1 MHFVPGYS
9 MMAATA
15 TTFML
20 SMIFLILSGQS
31 KKQYMRFWGI
41 AWLVYSAMFLLDFCH
56 LNWNFVYLGYVMLR
70 QMLALLGSY
79 TFLLGTHHFFQ
90 IKCPAV
96 LGFAAII
103 STISMVL
110 YPASYPVYTLMII
123 PNIIFS
129 SGLLIYS
136 GCMFIAISWTQK
148 LPEKLI
154 ASFLII
160 LWSIFINHFAFSLKN
175 QQLEIGSY
183 YISIFTVNV
192 LILTLIIIYFKK
204 LRFID
209 TKQHN
214 RFRLL
219 VENSSDSM
227 FLYDYKRQQFE
238 YISPGISS
246 LIGISE
252 EKLYEMPERF
262 FDYVN
267 TPKRYSSV
275 LSIFSRPVKRPDG
288 GILMLYKNGIVERW
302 SQIHYIPIRDN
313 TGTVSAVEGILRDI
327 TEQKRAEE
335 SLKEAEEA
343 KKEFLENI
351 SHEIKTPITLIQG
364 YTESL
369 LDKVVPPES
378 TDTYLKMI
386 NSKANVLTTLLSD
399 LAQLSDMSS
408 QTMEYKFYE
417 HNASDIMQDL
427 IQQGEFHIAASG
439 HTVST
444 EVNIVPYAVVIIDPQ
459 RIQQVISN
467 LISNAIRHTPPGR
480 EISLSC
486 VSYPHEEMM
495 HAPASDDDYSI
506 PDGEIMVTVSDQ
518 GDGIPEKDIP
528 HIFERNFSGGR
539 RIQTSTSGKGNSGL
553 GLYISSQI
561 ISQHSGRISA
571 KNNPDGGAALSF
583 SLPYYR

>member
-20 SMIFLILSGQS
+20 SMIFLLLSGQS

-110 YPASYPVYTLMII
+110 YPAIYPVYTLMII

-238 YISPGISS
+238 YISPGIST

-275 LSIFSRPVKRPDG
+275 LSIFSRPVKRPDS

-302 SQIHYIPIRDN
+302 SQIHYVPIRDN

-399 LAQLSDMSS
+399 LAQISDMSS

-417 HNASDIMQDL
+417 HNASDIMQEL
-427 IQQGEFHIAASG
+427 IQQGEFHITTSG
-439 HTVST
+439 HTVSSK
-444 EVNIVPYAVVIIDPQ
+444 VNIVPYAVIIIDPQ

-467 LISNAIRHTPPGR
+467 LISNAIRHTPSGR
-480 EISLSC
+480 KISISC
-486 VSYPHEEMM
+486 VSYPHEDMM

-506 PDGEIMVTVSDQ
+506 PDGEILVTVSDQ

-539 RIQTSTSGKGNSGL
+539 RIQTSPSGKGNSGL

-561 ISQHSGRISA
+561 ISQHSGRMSA
-571 KNNPDGGAALSF
+571 KNNPDGGASLSF

>member
-20 SMIFLILSGQS
+20 SMIFLLLSGQS

-175 QQLEIGSY
+175 QQLEIVSY
-183 YISIFTVNV
+183 FISIFTVNV

-539 RIQTSTSGKGNSGL
+539 RIQTNTSGKGNSGL

-571 KNNPDGGAALSF
+571 KNNPGGGAALSF

>member
-20 SMIFLILSGQS
+20 SMIFLLLSGQS

-175 QQLEIGSY
+175 QQLEIVSY

-486 VSYPHEEMM
+486 VSYPHEEMI

-506 PDGEIMVTVSDQ
+506 PDGEILVTVSDQ

-539 RIQTSTSGKGNSGL
+539 RIQTNTSGKGNSGL

-561 ISQHSGRISA
+561 ISQHSGRIFA
-571 KNNPDGGAALSF
+571 KNNPGGGAALSF

>member
-20 SMIFLILSGQS
+20 SMIFLLLSGQS

-103 STISMVL
+103 STISMIL

-175 QQLEIGSY
+175 QQLEIFSY
-183 YISIFTVNV
+183 FISIFTVNV

-267 TPKRYSSV
+267 TPKKYSSV
-275 LSIFSRPVKRPDG
+275 LSIFSRPVKRPNG

-399 LAQLSDMSS
+399 LAQISDMSS

-417 HNASDIMQDL
+417 HNASDIMQEL
-427 IQQGEFHIAASG
+427 IQQGEFHITTSG

-444 EVNIVPYAVVIIDPQ
+444 KVNIVPYAVIIIDPQ

-467 LISNAIRHTPPGR
+467 LISNAIRHTPSGR
-480 EISLSC
+480 KISISC
-486 VSYPHEEMM
+486 VSYPHEDMM

-506 PDGEIMVTVSDQ
+506 PDGEILVTVSDQ
-518 GDGIPEKDIP
+518 GDGIPEKDIS

-539 RIQTSTSGKGNSGL
+539 RIQTSPSGKGNSGL

-571 KNNPDGGAALSF
+571 KNNPDGGAVLSF

>member
-20 SMIFLILSGQS
+20 SMIFLLLSGQS

-56 LNWNFVYLGYVMLR
+56 LNWTFVSLGYVMLR

-175 QQLEIGSY
+175 QQLEIVSY

-399 LAQLSDMSS
+399 LAQISDMSS

-495 HAPASDDDYSI
+495 HAPVSDDDYSI
-506 PDGEIMVTVSDQ
+506 PDGEILVTVSDQ

-539 RIQTSTSGKGNSGL
+539 RIQTNTSGKGNSGL

-571 KNNPDGGAALSF
+571 KNNPGGGAALSF

>member
-20 SMIFLILSGQS
+20 SMIFLILSEQS

-275 LSIFSRPVKRPDG
+275 LSIFSRPVKRPNG

-399 LAQLSDMSS
+399 LAQISDMSS

-417 HNASDIMQDL
+417 HNASDIMQEL
-427 IQQGEFHIAASG
+427 IQQGEFHITTSG
-439 HTVST
+439 HTVSSK
-444 EVNIVPYAVVIIDPQ
+444 VNIVPYAVIIIDPQ

-467 LISNAIRHTPPGR
+467 LISNAIRHTPSGR
-480 EISLSC
+480 KISVSC
-486 VSYPHEEMM
+486 VSYPHEDMM

-506 PDGEIMVTVSDQ
+506 PDGEILVTVSDQ

-539 RIQTSTSGKGNSGL
+539 RIQTSPSGKGNSGL

-561 ISQHSGRISA
+561 ISQHSGRMSA

>member
-20 SMIFLILSGQS
+20 SMIFLLLSGQS

-175 QQLEIGSY
+175 QQLEIVSY

-399 LAQLSDMSS
+399 LAQISDMSS

-495 HAPASDDDYSI
+495 HAPVSDDDYSI
-506 PDGEIMVTVSDQ
+506 PDGEILVTVSDQ

-539 RIQTSTSGKGNSGL
+539 RIQTNTSGKGNSGL

-571 KNNPDGGAALSF
+571 KNNPGGGAALSF

>member
-20 SMIFLILSGQS
+20 SMIFLLLSGQS

-175 QQLEIGSY
+175 QQLEIVSY

-506 PDGEIMVTVSDQ
+506 PDGEILVTVSDQ

-539 RIQTSTSGKGNSGL
+539 RIQTNTSGKGNSGL

-571 KNNPDGGAALSF
+571 KNNPGGGAALSF

>member
-20 SMIFLILSGQS
+20 SMIFLLLSGQS

-175 QQLEIGSY
+175 QQLEIVSY

-399 LAQLSDMSS
+399 LAQISDMSS

-417 HNASDIMQDL
+417 HNASDIMQEL
-427 IQQGEFHIAASG
+427 MQQGEFHIAASG

-539 RIQTSTSGKGNSGL
+539 RIQTNTSGKGNSGL

-561 ISQHSGRISA
+561 ISQHSGRMSA
-571 KNNPDGGAALSF
+571 KNNPGGGAALSF

>member
-20 SMIFLILSGQS
+20 SMIFLLLSGQS

-175 QQLEIGSY
+175 QQLEIVSY

-417 HNASDIMQDL
+417 YNASDIMQDL

-480 EISLSC
+480 DISISC

-495 HAPASDDDYSI
+495 HVPASDDDYSI
-506 PDGEIMVTVSDQ
+506 PDGEILVTVSDQ

-539 RIQTSTSGKGNSGL
+539 RIQTSPSGKGNSGL

-561 ISQHSGRISA
+561 ISQHSGRMSA
-571 KNNPDGGAALSF
+571 KNNPGGGAALSF

>member
-1 MHFVPGYS
+1 MYIIPGYS

-20 SMIFLILSGQS
+20 SIIFLLLSEQS

-79 TFLLGTHHFFQ
+79 TFILGTHHFFQ

-175 QQLEIGSY
+175 QQLEIFSY
-183 YISIFTVNV
+183 FISIFTVNV

-275 LSIFSRPVKRPDG
+275 LSIFSRPIKRPNG

-399 LAQLSDMSS
+399 LAQLSEMSS

-417 HNASDIMQDL
+417 YNASDIMQEL
-427 IQQGEFHIAASG
+427 IQQGEFHITASG
-439 HTVST
+439 HTVSAK
-444 EVNIVPYAVVIIDPQ
+444 VNIVPYAVVIIDPQ

-506 PDGEIMVTVSDQ
+506 PDGEILVTVSDQ
-518 GDGIPEKDIP
+518 GDGIPEKDIS

>member
-20 SMIFLILSGQS
+20 SMIFLLLSGQS

-175 QQLEIGSY
+175 QQLEIVSY

-417 HNASDIMQDL
+417 YNASDIMQDL

-518 GDGIPEKDIP
+518 GDGIPAKDIP

-539 RIQTSTSGKGNSGL
+539 RIQTNTSGKGNSGL

-571 KNNPDGGAALSF
+571 KNNPGGGAALSF

>member
-20 SMIFLILSGQS
+20 SMIFLLLSGQS

-175 QQLEIGSY
+175 QQLEIVSY

-399 LAQLSDMSS
+399 LSQISDMSS

-417 HNASDIMQDL
+417 YNASDIMQDL

-444 EVNIVPYAVVIIDPQ
+444 EVNIVPYAVIIIDPQ

-480 EISLSC
+480 EISISC

-495 HAPASDDDYSI
+495 HVPASDDDYSI
-506 PDGEIMVTVSDQ
+506 PDGEILVTVSDQ

-571 KNNPDGGAALSF
+571 KNNPGGGAALSF

>member
-1 MHFVPGYS
+1 MLDIKFVRENPDIVKQNIKNKFQDEKLVLVDEVLKLDQENRDIKQEVEALRANRNKISKQIGAL
-9 MMAATA
+9 MAQGKKEEAEA
-15 TTFML
+15 V
-20 SMIFLILSGQS
+20 
-31 KKQYMRFWGI
+31 KKQVTENAARM
-41 AWLVYSAMFLLDFCH
+41 AELDEREK
-56 LNWNFVYLGYVMLR
+56 VVEEEIRKRM
-70 QMLALLGSY
+70 
-79 TFLLGTHHFFQ
+79 
-90 IKCPAV
+90 
-96 LGFAAII
+96 
-103 STISMVL
+103 
-110 YPASYPVYTLMII
+110 MII

-275 LSIFSRPVKRPDG
+275 LSIFSRPVKRPNG

-399 LAQLSDMSS
+399 LAQISDMSS

-417 HNASDIMQDL
+417 HNASDIMQEL
-427 IQQGEFHIAASG
+427 IQQGEFHITTSG
-439 HTVST
+439 HTVSSK
-444 EVNIVPYAVVIIDPQ
+444 VNIVPYAVIIIDPQ

-467 LISNAIRHTPPGR
+467 LISNAIRHTPSGR
-480 EISLSC
+480 KISISC
-486 VSYPHEEMM
+486 VSYPHEDMM

-506 PDGEIMVTVSDQ
+506 PDGEILVTVSDQ

-539 RIQTSTSGKGNSGL
+539 RIQTSPSGKGNSGL

-561 ISQHSGRISA
+561 ISQHSGRMSA
-571 KNNPDGGAALSF
+571 KNNPDGGASLSF

>member
-20 SMIFLILSGQS
+20 SMIFLLLSGQS

-175 QQLEIGSY
+175 QQLEIVSY

>member
-20 SMIFLILSGQS
+20 SMIFLLLSGQS
-31 KKQYMRFWGI
+31 KKQYMRFWGLS
-41 AWLVYSAMFLLDFCH
+41 WLVYSAMFLLDFCH

-90 IKCPAV
+90 IKCPAA
-96 LGFAAII
+96 LGFAAIL

-275 LSIFSRPVKRPDG
+275 LSIFSRPVKRPNG

-399 LAQLSDMSS
+399 LAQISDMSS

-417 HNASDIMQDL
+417 HNASDIMQEL
-427 IQQGEFHIAASG
+427 IQQGEFHITTSG
-439 HTVST
+439 HTVSSK
-444 EVNIVPYAVVIIDPQ
+444 VNIVPYAVIIIDPQ

-467 LISNAIRHTPPGR
+467 LISNAIRHTPSGR
-480 EISLSC
+480 KISISC
-486 VSYPHEEMM
+486 VSYPHEDMM

-506 PDGEIMVTVSDQ
+506 PDGEILVTVSDQ

-528 HIFERNFSGGR
+528 HIFERNFSGVR
-539 RIQTSTSGKGNSGL
+539 RIQTSPSGKGNSGL

-561 ISQHSGRISA
+561 ISQHSGRMSA
-571 KNNPDGGAALSF
+571 KNNPDGGASLSF

>member
-20 SMIFLILSGQS
+20 SMIFLLLSGQS

-175 QQLEIGSY
+175 QQLEIVSY

-399 LAQLSDMSS
+399 LSQISDMSS

>member
-20 SMIFLILSGQS
+20 SMIFLLLSGQS

-175 QQLEIGSY
+175 QQLEIVSY

-399 LAQLSDMSS
+399 LSQISDMSS

-506 PDGEIMVTVSDQ
+506 PDGEILVTVSDQ

-539 RIQTSTSGKGNSGL
+539 RIQTNTSGKGNSGL

-571 KNNPDGGAALSF
+571 KNNPGGGAALSF

>member
-20 SMIFLILSGQS
+20 SMIFLLLSGQS

-110 YPASYPVYTLMII
+110 YPAIYPVYTLMII

-238 YISPGISS
+238 YISPGIST

-275 LSIFSRPVKRPDG
+275 LSIFSRPVKRPDS

-302 SQIHYIPIRDN
+302 SQIHYVPIRDN

-399 LAQLSDMSS
+399 LAQISDMSS

-417 HNASDIMQDL
+417 YDAAEIMPDL
-427 IQQGEFHIAASG
+427 VQQGEYHITASG
-439 HTVST
+439 HKVST
-444 EVNIVPYAVVIIDPQ
+444 EIHVTPHTVVIIDPQ

-467 LISNAIRHTPPGR
+467 LISNAIRHTPSGR
-480 EISLSC
+480 EISISC
-486 VSYPHEEMM
+486 VSYPHEDMM

-506 PDGEIMVTVSDQ
+506 PDGEILVTVSDQ

-528 HIFERNFSGGR
+528 YIFERNFSGGR
-539 RIQTSTSGKGNSGL
+539 RIQTSSSGKGNSGL

-561 ISQHSGRISA
+561 ISQHSGRMSA
-571 KNNPDGGAALSF
+571 KNNPGGGAALSF

>member
-20 SMIFLILSGQS
+20 SMIFLLLSGQS

-103 STISMVL
+103 STISMIL

-267 TPKRYSSV
+267 TPKKYSSV
-275 LSIFSRPVKRPDG
+275 LSIFSRPVKRPNG

-399 LAQLSDMSS
+399 LAQISDMSS

-417 HNASDIMQDL
+417 HNASDIMQEL
-427 IQQGEFHIAASG
+427 IQQGEFHITTSG

-444 EVNIVPYAVVIIDPQ
+444 KVNIVPYAVIIIDPQ

-467 LISNAIRHTPPGR
+467 LISNAIRHTPSGR
-480 EISLSC
+480 KISISC
-486 VSYPHEEMM
+486 VSYPHEDMM

-506 PDGEIMVTVSDQ
+506 PDGEILVTVSDQ
-518 GDGIPEKDIP
+518 GDGIPEKDIS

-539 RIQTSTSGKGNSGL
+539 RIQTSPSGKGNSGL

-561 ISQHSGRISA
+561 ISQHSGRMSA

>member
-20 SMIFLILSGQS
+20 SMIFLLLSGQS

-175 QQLEIGSY
+175 QQLEIVSY

-288 GILMLYKNGIVERW
+288 GILMLYKNGVVERW

-399 LAQLSDMSS
+399 LAQISDMSS

-417 HNASDIMQDL
+417 HNASDIMQEL

-506 PDGEIMVTVSDQ
+506 PDGEILVTVSDQ

-539 RIQTSTSGKGNSGL
+539 RIQTNTSGKGNSGL

-571 KNNPDGGAALSF
+571 KNNPGGGAALSF

>member
-20 SMIFLILSGQS
+20 SMIFLLLSGQS

-90 IKCPAV
+90 IKCPAA
-96 LGFAAII
+96 LGFAAIL

-275 LSIFSRPVKRPDG
+275 LSIFSRPVKRPNG

-399 LAQLSDMSS
+399 LAQISDMSS

-417 HNASDIMQDL
+417 HNASDIMQEL
-427 IQQGEFHIAASG
+427 IQQGEFHITTSG
-439 HTVST
+439 HTVSSK
-444 EVNIVPYAVVIIDPQ
+444 VNIVPYAVIIIDPQ

-467 LISNAIRHTPPGR
+467 LISNAIRHTPSGR
-480 EISLSC
+480 KISISC
-486 VSYPHEEMM
+486 VSYPHEDMM

-506 PDGEIMVTVSDQ
+506 PDGEILVTVSDQ

-539 RIQTSTSGKGNSGL
+539 RIQTSPSGKGNSGL

-561 ISQHSGRISA
+561 ISQHSGRMSA
-571 KNNPDGGAALSF
+571 KNNPDGGASLSF

>member
-20 SMIFLILSGQS
+20 SMIFLILSEQS

-238 YISPGISS
+238 YISPGIST

-275 LSIFSRPVKRPDG
+275 LSIFSRPVKRPNG

-399 LAQLSDMSS
+399 LAQISDMSS

-417 HNASDIMQDL
+417 HNASDIMQEL
-427 IQQGEFHIAASG
+427 IQQGEFHITTSG

-444 EVNIVPYAVVIIDPQ
+444 KVNIVPYAVIIIDPQ

-467 LISNAIRHTPPGR
+467 LISNAIRHTPSGQK
-480 EISLSC
+480 ISISC
-486 VSYPHEEMM
+486 VSYPHEDMM

-506 PDGEIMVTVSDQ
+506 PDGEILVTVSDQ
-518 GDGIPEKDIP
+518 GDGIPEKDIS

-539 RIQTSTSGKGNSGL
+539 RIQTSPSGKGNSGL

-561 ISQHSGRISA
+561 ISQHSGRMSA

>member
-20 SMIFLILSGQS
+20 SMIFLLLSGQS

-90 IKCPAV
+90 IKCPAA
-96 LGFAAII
+96 LGFAAIL

-275 LSIFSRPVKRPDG
+275 LSIFSRPVKRPNG

-399 LAQLSDMSS
+399 LAQISDMSS

-417 HNASDIMQDL
+417 HNASDIMQEL
-427 IQQGEFHIAASG
+427 IQQGEFHITTSG
-439 HTVST
+439 HTVSSK
-444 EVNIVPYAVVIIDPQ
+444 VNIVPYAVIIIDPQ

-467 LISNAIRHTPPGR
+467 LISNAIRHTPSGR
-480 EISLSC
+480 KISISC
-486 VSYPHEEMM
+486 VSYPHEDMM

-506 PDGEIMVTVSDQ
+506 PDGEILVTVSDQ

-539 RIQTSTSGKGNSGL
+539 RIQTSPSGKGNSGL

-561 ISQHSGRISA
+561 ISQHSGRMSA
-571 KNNPDGGAALSF
+571 KNNPGGGAALSF

>member
-1 MHFVPGYS
+1 MYIIPGYS

-20 SMIFLILSGQS
+20 SIIFLLLSKQS
-31 KKQYMRFWGI
+31 KKQYMKFWGI
-41 AWLVYSAMFLLDFCH
+41 SWLVYSAMFLLDFCH
-56 LNWNFVYLGYVMLR
+56 LHWNFIYLGYVMLR
-70 QMLALLGSY
+70 QMLALLGAYAS
-79 TFLLGTHHFFQ
+79 
-90 IKCPAV
+90 
-96 LGFAAII
+96 LGFAAIL
-103 STISMVL
+103 STISMSF
-110 YPASYPVYTLMII
+110 YPASNMVYTLMVI

-175 QQLEIGSY
+175 QQLEVGSY
-183 YISIFTVNV
+183 FISIFTVNV

-267 TPKRYSSV
+267 TPKKYSSV
-275 LSIFSRPVKRPDG
+275 LSIFSRPVKRPNG

-399 LAQLSDMSS
+399 LAQISDMSS

-417 HNASDIMQDL
+417 HNASDIMQEL
-427 IQQGEFHIAASG
+427 IQQGEFHITTSG

-444 EVNIVPYAVVIIDPQ
+444 KVNIVPYAVIIIDPQ

-467 LISNAIRHTPPGR
+467 LISNAIRHTPSGR
-480 EISLSC
+480 KISISC
-486 VSYPHEEMM
+486 VSYPHEDMM

-506 PDGEIMVTVSDQ
+506 PDGEILVTVSDQ
-518 GDGIPEKDIP
+518 GDGIPEKDIS

-539 RIQTSTSGKGNSGL
+539 RIQTSSSGKGNSGL

-561 ISQHSGRISA
+561 ISQHSGRMSA
-571 KNNPDGGAALSF
+571 KNNPGGGAALSF

>member
-20 SMIFLILSGQS
+20 SMIFLLLSGQS

-175 QQLEIGSY
+175 QQLEIVSY

-288 GILMLYKNGIVERW
+288 GILMLYKNGVVERW

-399 LAQLSDMSS
+399 LAQISDMSS

-417 HNASDIMQDL
+417 HNASDIMQEL

-506 PDGEIMVTVSDQ
+506 PDGEILVTVSDQ

-539 RIQTSTSGKGNSGL
+539 RIQTNPSGKGNSGL

-561 ISQHSGRISA
+561 ISQHSGRMSA
-571 KNNPDGGAALSF
+571 KNNPGGGAALSF

>member
-20 SMIFLILSGQS
+20 SMIFLLLSGQS

-175 QQLEIGSY
+175 QQLEIVSY

-417 HNASDIMQDL
+417 YNASDIMQEL
-427 IQQGEFHIAASG
+427 IQQGEFHITASS
-439 HTVST
+439 HTVSAK
-444 EVNIVPYAVVIIDPQ
+444 VNIDPYAVIIIDPQ

-486 VSYPHEEMM
+486 VSYPYEEMM

-506 PDGEIMVTVSDQ
+506 PDGEILVTVSDQ

-539 RIQTSTSGKGNSGL
+539 RIQTNPSGKGNSGL

>member
-20 SMIFLILSGQS
+20 SMIFLLLSGQS

-175 QQLEIGSY
+175 QQLEIVSY

-399 LAQLSDMSS
+399 LAQISDMSS
-408 QTMEYKFYE
+408 QTTEYKFYE

-506 PDGEIMVTVSDQ
+506 PDGEILVTVSDQ

-561 ISQHSGRISA
+561 ISQHSGRIFA

>member
-20 SMIFLILSGQS
+20 SMIFLLLSGQS

-175 QQLEIGSY
+175 QQLEIVSY

-302 SQIHYIPIRDN
+302 SEIHYVPIRDN

-417 HNASDIMQDL
+417 HNASDIMQEL
-427 IQQGEFHIAASG
+427 IQQGEFHITASG
-439 HTVST
+439 HTVSAK
-444 EVNIVPYAVVIIDPQ
+444 VNIVPYAVVIIDPQ

-506 PDGEIMVTVSDQ
+506 PDGEILVTVSDQ

-539 RIQTSTSGKGNSGL
+539 RIQTNPSGKGNSGL

>member
-1 MHFVPGYS
+1 MLDIKFVRNNPDVVKQNIKNKFQDEKLPLVDEVIELDQKNRDIKGEVEALRAEKNKIS
-9 MMAATA
+9 KQIGACMAQGKKEEAEELKRKVA
-15 TTFML
+15 ESAARIEEL
-20 SMIFLILSGQS
+20 SKEEKEVEEKL
-31 KKQYMRFWGI
+31 KQNM
-41 AWLVYSAMFLLDFCH
+41 
-56 LNWNFVYLGYVMLR
+56 
-70 QMLALLGSY
+70 
-79 TFLLGTHHFFQ
+79 
-90 IKCPAV
+90 
-96 LGFAAII
+96 
-103 STISMVL
+103 
-110 YPASYPVYTLMII
+110 MII

-175 QQLEIGSY
+175 QQLEIFSY
-183 YISIFTVNV
+183 FISIFTVNV

-267 TPKRYSSV
+267 TPKKYSSV
-275 LSIFSRPVKRPDG
+275 LSIFSHPVKRPNG

-302 SQIHYIPIRDN
+302 SEIHYIPIRDN

-378 TDTYLKMI
+378 TETYLKMI
-386 NSKANVLTTLLSD
+386 NSKANVLTTLVSD

-408 QTMEYKFYE
+408 QTMEYRFYE
-417 HNASDIMQDL
+417 YDAAEIMPDL
-427 IQQGEFHIAASG
+427 VQQGEYHITASG
-439 HTVST
+439 HKVST
-444 EVNIVPYAVVIIDPQ
+444 EVHVTPHTVVIIDPQ

-467 LISNAIRHTPPGR
+467 LISNAIRHTPSGR
-480 EISLSC
+480 EISISC
-486 VSYPHEEMM
+486 VSYPHENMM

-506 PDGEIMVTVSDQ
+506 PDGEILVTVSDQ
-518 GDGIPEKDIP
+518 GDGIPDKDIP
-528 HIFERNFSGGR
+528 YIFERNFSGGR
-539 RIQTSTSGKGNSGL
+539 RIQTSPSGKGNSGL

-561 ISQHSGRISA
+561 ISQHSGRMSA

>member
-20 SMIFLILSGQS
+20 SMIFLLLSGQS

-175 QQLEIGSY
+175 QQLEIVSY

-399 LAQLSDMSS
+399 LAQISDMSS
-408 QTMEYKFYE
+408 QTTEYKFYE

-506 PDGEIMVTVSDQ
+506 PDGEILVTVSDQ

-561 ISQHSGRISA
+561 ISQHSGRMSA

>member
-1 MHFVPGYS
+1 MHIVPGYS

-20 SMIFLILSGQS
+20 SIIFLILSEQS

-41 AWLVYSAMFLLDFCH
+41 AWLTYSAMFLLDFCH
-56 LNWNFVYLGYVMLR
+56 LNWNFIYLGYVMLR
-70 QMLALLGSY
+70 QLLALLGSY
-79 TFLLGTHHFFQ
+79 VFLLGTHHFFQ
-90 IKCPAV
+90 IKIPMSIDIAAV
-96 LGFAAII
+96 I
-103 STISMVL
+103 SSITMVL
-110 YPASYPVYTLMII
+110 YPAVEPIYTMMIV

-129 SGLLIYS
+129 SGLLIYA
-136 GCMFIAISWTQK
+136 GCMFISISWTQK
-148 LPEKLI
+148 LPEKLM
-154 ASFLII
+154 ASFLIL
-160 LWSIFINHFAFSLKN
+160 LWSIFINHFTFSLKN
-175 QQLEIGSY
+175 QQLEISSY
-183 YISIFTVNV
+183 FISIFTVNI

-204 LRFID
+204 LRFVD
-209 TKQHN
+209 SKQHS

-227 FLYDYKRQQFE
+227 FLYDYKRQNFE
-238 YISPGISS
+238 YISPGISK

-252 EKLYEMPERF
+252 EKLYAMPDRF

-267 TPKRYSSV
+267 TSKKYSCI
-275 LSIFSRPVKRPDG
+275 LSIFSHPVKRPGG

-302 SQIHYIPIRDN
+302 SEIHYIPIRDN

-327 TEQKRAEE
+327 TEQKQTEE
-335 SLKEAEEA
+335 KLKAAEEA

-386 NSKANVLTTLLSD
+386 NSKAGILTTLLSD
-399 LAQLSDMSS
+399 LAQISNMTS

-417 HNASDIMQDL
+417 YNADTIMHDL
-427 IQQGEFHIAASG
+427 VQQGEFHITSSE
-439 HTVST
+439 HKVST
-444 EVNIVPYAVVIIDPQ
+444 FIKVIPNAVVIIDPQ

-467 LISNAIRHTPPGR
+467 LISNAIRHTPQDR
-480 EISLSC
+480 QISIYC
-486 VSYPHEEMM
+486 ISYPHEELL
-495 HAPASDDDYSI
+495 HTHISDDDYTI
-506 PDGEIMVTVSDQ
+506 PDGEILLTVRDQ
-518 GDGIPEKDIP
+518 GDGIPERDLP

-539 RIQTSTSGKGNSGL
+539 HIVTDSSGKGNSGL
-553 GLYISSQI
+553 GLYISNQI
-561 ISQHSGRISA
+561 ISQHSGRMFARNI
-571 KNNPDGGAALSF
+571 KRGGADISF
-583 SLPYYR
+583 TLPYYK